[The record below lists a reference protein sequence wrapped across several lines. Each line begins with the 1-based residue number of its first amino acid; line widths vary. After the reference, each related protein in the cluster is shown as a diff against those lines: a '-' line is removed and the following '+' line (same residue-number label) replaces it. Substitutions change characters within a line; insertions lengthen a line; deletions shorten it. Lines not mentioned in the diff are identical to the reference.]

1 MQASPKYNAAMNTLR
16 TPAQSYAF
24 RIIELID
31 AGKIEEVQK
40 SIIERP
46 MTLRNAMNQYL
57 YKSVMKRKTS
67 RRKTFSKLF

>member
-1 MQASPKYNAAMNTLR
+1 MNTLR

-31 AGKIEEVQK
+31 AGKIKEVQEL
-40 SIIERP
+40 IIERP

-57 YKSVMKRKTS
+57 YKSGMKRIVS
-67 RRKTFSKLF
+67 RR

>member
-1 MQASPKYNAAMNTLR
+1 MNTLR

-31 AGKIEEVQK
+31 AGKIKEVQEL
-40 SIIERP
+40 IIERP

-57 YKSVMKRKTS
+57 YKSGMKRIAS
-67 RRKTFSKLF
+67 RR

>member
-1 MQASPKYNAAMNTLR
+1 MNTLR

-31 AGKIEEVQK
+31 AGKIEEVQNMIK
-40 SIIERP
+40 ERP

-57 YKSVMKRKTS
+57 YKSVMKRITS
-67 RRKTFSKLF
+67 RRSTIRY

>member
-1 MQASPKYNAAMNTLR
+1 MNTLR

-31 AGKIEEVQK
+31 AGKTEEVQK
-40 SIIERP
+40 LIIEHP

-57 YKSVMKRKTS
+57 YKSVMKRLTS
-67 RRKTFSKLF
+67 RRKTFSKLS

>member
-1 MQASPKYNAAMNTLR
+1 MNTLR

-40 SIIERP
+40 LIIERP

-57 YKSVMKRKTS
+57 YKSVMKRLTS
-67 RRKTFSKLF
+67 RRKTFSKLP

>member
-1 MQASPKYNAAMNTLR
+1 MNTLR

-31 AGKIEEVQK
+31 AGKIEEVQDMIK
-40 SIIERP
+40 ERP

-57 YKSVMKRKTS
+57 YKSEMKRITS
-67 RRKTFSKLF
+67 RRKGCTIF

>member
-1 MQASPKYNAAMNTLR
+1 MNTLR

-31 AGKIEEVQK
+31 AGKIEEVQDMIK
-40 SIIERP
+40 ERP

-57 YKSVMKRKTS
+57 YKSVMKRITS
-67 RRKTFSKLF
+67 RRRTIRY

>member
-46 MTLRNAMNQYL
+46 VTLRNAMNQYL

>member
-1 MQASPKYNAAMNTLR
+1 MNTLR

-31 AGKIEEVQK
+31 AGKIEEVQDMIK
-40 SIIERP
+40 ERP

-57 YKSVMKRKTS
+57 YKSVMKRITS
-67 RRKTFSKLF
+67 RRSTIRY